1 MRPQTDRLLQ
11 KKHRM
16 QIALTLIL
24 ALLAV
29 AAVATAMRAIVIARA
44 AAWMDMVAIGATDSC
59 ESAGYVG
66 CSVVCTGVENMQQ
79 IESLLDVE
87 YDRYETIVVLDAR
100 AAGITFRAIV
110 ARYDL
115 IRVDAD
121 PSDEFPSARIR
132 SLFRSRTRSMR
143 RLTLVD
149 RAAASPYDDLD
160 AGASVASYDYILP
173 VGRDTYLMPN
183 AIEKAV
189 IAIASTPDTPIAA
202 LHSVSDDQCYVFNRE
217 TLIAQGGFSPHLLNS
232 IRSGEVRRTFVPLI
246 YRTSN
251 TRRIKIVTRLTILI
265 LMATLLTIETVTLGT
280 RLATASA
287 AAVAMALA
295 NAAYART
302 ALGRYNCFEK
312 SILCYID
319 RMFSILGKRKFTI
332 S

>member
-1 MRPQTDRLLQ
+1 
-11 KKHRM
+11 M

-66 CSVVCTGVENMQQ
+66 CSVVCTGVDNMQQ

-251 TRRIKIVTRLTILI
+251 TQRIKIVTRLTILI

>member
-1 MRPQTDRLLQ
+1 MILL
-11 KKHRM
+11 
-16 QIALTLIL
+16 A
-24 ALLAV
+24 AV
-29 AAVATAMRAIVIARA
+29 AAAAAIRAIAVSRTAE
-44 AAWMDMVAIGATDSC
+44 WMEMVAIGATDSC

-66 CSVVCTGVENMQQ
+66 CSVVCSGVENMQQ

-100 AAGITFRAIV
+100 VSGETVRALV

-115 IRVDAD
+115 IRVDAA

-132 SLFRSRTRSMR
+132 TLFRSRSRSLR

-149 RAAASPYDDLD
+149 RAGTSPYDDLD

-173 VGRDTYLMPN
+173 VGADTYLMPN

-189 IAIASTPDTPIAA
+189 ITIASAVSDDIAL
-202 LHSVSDDQCYVFNRE
+202 LHSVSDDECYIFHRD
-217 TLIAQGGFSPHLLNS
+217 TLIAQGGFTRHVLRNIPPHR
-232 IRSGEVRRTFVPLI
+232 IRRTMVPLV

-251 TRRIKIVTRLTILI
+251 ARRIKFVTRITIFPI
-265 LMATLLTIETVTLGT
+265 IITLVTTETVTIGAHLAA
-280 RLATASA
+280 ATAATA
-287 AAVAMALA
+287 ATAVLLA
-295 NAAYART
+295 AGAAYART

-312 SILCYID
+312 SILCYI
-319 RMFSILGKRKFTI
+319 RRIFAIFGKRKFTI

>member
-1 MRPQTDRLLQ
+1 
-11 KKHRM
+11 M
-16 QIALTLIL
+16 QIAVTLIL
-24 ALLAV
+24 VLLVV
-29 AAVATAMRAIVIARA
+29 AALAAAVRAITVART
-44 AAWMDMVAIGATDSC
+44 AAWMDMVAVGATDSC

-66 CSVVCTGVENMQQ
+66 CSVVCTGVENLQQ

-100 AAGITFRAIV
+100 AASIAFRAII

-121 PSDEFPSARIR
+121 ASDEFPSARIR
-132 SLFRSRTRSMR
+132 TLFRSRSRSMR

-149 RAAASPYDDLD
+149 RAAASRYDDLD

-173 VGRDTYLMPN
+173 VGPDTYLMPN

-189 IAIASTPDTPIAA
+189 IMIASAPHASVA
-202 LHSVSDDQCYVFNRE
+202 VLHSVSDDECRIFNRE
-217 TLIAQGGFSPHLLNS
+217 TLIAQGGFSPHLLRGIPTS
-232 IRSGEVRRTFVPLI
+232 EIRRTFVPLV

-265 LMATLLTIETVTLGT
+265 LMATLLTIETVWLGV

-319 RMFSILGKRKFTI
+319 RMISILGKRKFTI

>member
-1 MRPQTDRLLQ
+1 
-11 KKHRM
+11 M

-24 ALLAV
+24 ALLAI
-29 AAVATAMRAIVIARA
+29 AALATAMRAIVIARA

-232 IRSGEVRRTFVPLI
+232 IRSGEVRRTFVPPHI
-246 YRTSN
+246 PHEQHTAHKNCYPPN
-251 TRRIKIVTRLTILI
+251 NFNPYGNVTYNRDCHARHTPRHSLGSGRGDGSGKCGIRPYGSGQVQLFRKSQFY
-265 LMATLLTIETVTLGT
+265 VT
-280 RLATASA
+280 
-287 AAVAMALA
+287 
-295 NAAYART
+295 
-302 ALGRYNCFEK
+302 
-312 SILCYID
+312 
-319 RMFSILGKRKFTI
+319 
-332 S
+332 

>member
-1 MRPQTDRLLQ
+1 
-11 KKHRM
+11 M

-24 ALLAV
+24 ALLAI
-29 AAVATAMRAIVIARA
+29 AALATAMRAIVIARA

-66 CSVVCTGVENMQQ
+66 CSVVCTGVDNMQQ

-202 LHSVSDDQCYVFNRE
+202 LRSVSDDQCYVFNRE

-232 IRSGEVRRTFVPLI
+232 IRSGEVRRTFVPPHI
-246 YRTSN
+246 PH
-251 TRRIKIVTRLTILI
+251 KQHD
-265 LMATLLTIETVTLGT
+265 A
-280 RLATASA
+280 
-287 AAVAMALA
+287 
-295 NAAYART
+295 
-302 ALGRYNCFEK
+302 
-312 SILCYID
+312 
-319 RMFSILGKRKFTI
+319 
-332 S
+332 